1 MKCFTK
7 ISLVVLSCFTLARSQ
22 DLNQFVNDLLGK
34 TTAETT
40 NVNANPTEINDQY
53 TPEDIRK
60 YTKFLINVINGD
72 NQPAPV
78 TTTTTTALPQP
89 TTPASNLLAEVRDIS
104 TELDQIKERKVDE
117 IYELVDILKNVSSRL
132 EVLEDTVEN
141 LAKQEQ
147 EPEQNNTIPNTVP
160 DNGVVD
166 LDNAEIDTDGAAA
179 EPVTDNDLKYVTLF
193 NELNKQNEEKI
204 ASMQESQIK
213 ILGEIKELL
222 ANNNKAAAAEPAVE
236 PIVNVDGD
244 AKAVVEVTDANLS
257 SEVNAAPA
265 PETTEES
272 IKEQLAIEDEEF
284 NKLYD
289 DIKQNISDY
298 KKALSRKVSADEQFT
313 LAAVIRDKS
322 KTIKQYINKLT
333 SLAKTEDQKA
343 KVKEIN
349 DKYDNA
355 ESDQIEIANNDEQVV
370 NDEAAAKESV
380 EGAKNIVTV
389 DHMKKIIN
397 NVAASTTNEEQVE
410 EVRRI
415 LKEIQLDDV
424 ETKAEEAEAE
434 NADLNALVGDAL
446 QKVASNTVNEEQVE
460 DVRDFI
466 KTIEA
471 NQAAEAQAQAQAE
484 NVDVDALVNDALQKV
499 ASNTVNE
506 EQVEEVREF
515 IKSIEAN
522 KILDDNLK
530 KDEVVRNLIFNIASS
545 TTNEEQVK
553 QVQRIIEK
561 MQLYNKFAEDTQQ
574 EQEDNLAF
582 GLRMAEE
589 IQKSPEQITED
600 LKDMLVNLVNNAKT
614 DEDAANIAN
623 IIDQIKKHDELIK
636 EAAEQETGD
645 IKVPNVEAYVV
656 DLDNGNSNEIYL
668 KEEYD
673 FPDNAQPAFE
683 VPIVESVPKIE
694 LEIDDTEKSGNG
706 KGVLILGALGVIAL
720 AGAGYTYRSK
730 AKKMN
735 DEFPFSDSNLPFS
748 NSMNGLV
755 VDKHFLFNKKNS
767 IPMPEHIVNNDG
779 VIRPSQ
785 PSWATSMLMDENN
798 KKGLKEKNL
807 QMTEDPEELLDEQL
821 REIQNKEKV
830 IVKPNTS
837 VVINIDENGV
847 TTKEPTETPKKSKK
861 VKKPKLRR
869 SMGSMTLDKKA
880 KEGKDETS
888 EKKSKKHKKDKA
900 RKTKSMFVENK
911 KNDEELLDEEL
922 ERSLNTSFILD
933 VPPNLFEEMENE
945 KNKKLL
951 NAEKPKVP
959 KRISSCVSLE
969 ANIDKATFEKAKM
982 EKAKVEKAKV
992 EKANNEMSDCP
1003 FTDEFTK
1010 EIMED
1015 YNKKFVEMEKE
1026 N

>member
-7 ISLVVLSCFTLARSQ
+7 ISLVVLSCFTLAKSQ

-34 TTAETT
+34 SSAEVAG
-40 NVNANPTEINDQY
+40 VNANPTEINNEY

-72 NQPAPV
+72 NQPAQII
-78 TTTTTTALPQP
+78 TTTTTSLPQP
-89 TTPASNLLAEVRDIS
+89 TTPASNLLEEVRDLT

-117 IYELVDILKNVSSRL
+117 IYEIVDILKNVSSRL
-132 EVLEDTVEN
+132 ETLEDTVEN
-141 LAKQEQ
+141 LTKQEQ
-147 EPEQNNTIPNTVP
+147 EPEIPNTIP

-166 LDNAEIDTDGAAA
+166 LDNAEIDVDAA
-179 EPVTDNDLKYVTLF
+179 EPVKDDNLKYVTIF

-213 ILGEIKELL
+213 ILGEIKDLL
-222 ANNNKAAAAEPAVE
+222 AANNKAAAAEPVE
-236 PIVNVDGD
+236 EPVVNVNGD
-244 AKAVVEVTDANLS
+244 AKAVVEVTEANLS

-272 IKEQLAIEDEEF
+272 IKEQLALEDEEF

-289 DIKQNISDY
+289 DIKQNINDY

-424 ETKAEEAEAE
+424 ETKAENEAQAE
-434 NADLNALVGDAL
+434 NVDINELVGDAL
-446 QKVASNTVNEEQVE
+446 EKVASNTVNEEQVE
-460 DVRDFI
+460 DVREFI

-471 NQAAEAQAQAQAE
+471 NQAAEANAE
-484 NVDVDALVNDALQKV
+484 AENAGNVDVDALVNDALQKV
-499 ASNTVNE
+499 AANTVNE

-530 KDEVVRNLIFNIASS
+530 KDEVVKNLIFNIASS
-545 TTNEEQVK
+545 TTNDEQVK

-561 MQLYNKFAEDTQQ
+561 MQLFDKFAEDNQQ

-589 IQKSPEQITED
+589 IQKSPEEITND

-636 EAAEQETGD
+636 EAAEEESGD
-645 IKVPNVEAYVV
+645 IKVPNAEAYVI
-656 DLDNGNSNEIYL
+656 DLGNGDSNEIYL
-668 KEEYD
+668 KEDYD
-673 FPDNAQPAFE
+673 FLDNAKPEEPAVNG

-694 LEIDDTEKSGNG
+694 LEIDDTEESGNG

-767 IPMPEHIVNNDG
+767 IPMPEHIVSNDA

-830 IVKPNTS
+830 IVKPNTPA

-847 TTKEPTETPKKSKK
+847 TTKEPTEAPKKSKK

-880 KEGKDETS
+880 KEGKEEASD
-888 EKKSKKHKKDKA
+888 KKSKKHKKDKV
-900 RKTKSMFVENK
+900 RKTKSMFVESK
-911 KNDEELLDEEL
+911 KDDEVLDEEL

-951 NAEKPKVP
+951 NVEKPKVP
-959 KRISSCVSLE
+959 KRISSCVSIE
-969 ANIDKATFEKAKM
+969 TNIDKAIFEKAKA
-982 EKAKVEKAKV
+982 EKAKVEKV
-992 EKANNEMSDCP
+992 NNEKEMSDCP